1 MRVQR
6 VVVATDFLSFISD
19 RTYQRKLQLFRVY
32 AGSEVNT
39 KSCFGFSYI
48 KRLWYVRLFR
58 FAVLSIHNITTWI

>member
-6 VVVATDFLSFISD
+6 AVVATDFLSFISD

-39 KSCFGFSYI
+39 KSCFGFHISKDYGTFGCFG
-48 KRLWYVRLFR
+48 LR
-58 FAVLSIHNITTWI
+58 FYRFTI